1 MMKVILMK
9 EKFLYCVLALSLL
22 ISCKMGYEGEA
33 GNSGKNGKARSINY
47 RTEAK
52 DHIDIPLLNGGSKR
66 VDVAK
71 GYYIVKT
78 AKDFDKTAFIK
89 MGAKVQSV
97 MKADEGNVFW
107 HLYKNDEFFIK
118 KVLKLKGVI
127 SAEYDFTIHHI
138 RPPKDP
144 LKDLTP
150 KPGDGNKIGDGEN
163 LKPLGL
169 ENGNMD
175 RDPRMKEVN
184 YSLQITHALEAYE
197 QLKTD
202 HFKHPVLLGIID
214 TGFNYCNEDFWF
226 TNKNGKME
234 SLAYFV
240 KSPYLAGIAS
250 QNFDFSIGTFVDE
263 NHPEIPYAKEF
274 LETYRHTNRFFEVP
288 CTKVD
293 PGSGKS
299 GYNSPDSVF
308 FWNWDDGEH
317 GTHCTGMMAAV
328 GDNDKGVAGV
338 SWKNTKIASYKCFGG
353 PPTGWEIYGALDD
366 YATYIEAGLA
376 GKLNDLY
383 TTKDFDLLKH
393 RDGDHTQEAEHE
405 YTDEQEKFEPYK
417 DQKIYPVNMSL
428 GGPFPTEFASTVLAR
443 CLKTGILPVVA
454 MGNDGQRLAEFPAS
468 FEAVL
473 AVGATD
479 GRDRKKHFSCSG
491 EWIDICAPGDGI
503 LSTGTFPG
511 HNHPWY
517 VKPFPEEVGK
527 KPWKQRDISEAYT
540 SMSGTS
546 MATPFMTG
554 VLGYLL
560 SFDNA
565 RGKDPGWLKAVV
577 QSTAD
582 PLEGQAKGVHHE
594 DYGYGRV
601 NVLEA
606 GKAVRDNK
614 QFANTTWDYNTKN
627 YVTIKI
633 KNKRAKAP
641 DSEGNIPKD
650 TDLGLSG
657 HSVVVYEEGSADPK
671 GFALTNNKG
680 EASFFFLPKRG
691 GKDYV
696 ARVNIAGDFYEAK
709 FAIKDFANDEE
720 RKVLIE
726 YDSPLVA
733 VSTIKPHGMVYD
745 KYSPNGEY
753 ERDVDTII
761 TIYEDGKFDEPVER
775 FDYYTLDT
783 LVFNAKPGTTYFA
796 EITCFADPT
805 TGDYRT
811 GIYGLYIGY
820 DTYFSA
826 RVGANDSLNLNPMVK
841 DKGKRQP
848 NTGRLIY
855 ELIHGM
861 DCWEPNESF
870 EEARARGDFIDF
882 TKKVNLQTY
891 IVACLTHQS
900 DGLDRDI
907 YMFKTPEW
915 HEDD

>member
-1 MMKVILMK
+1 MMRVVFIR
-9 EKFLYCVLALSLL
+9 EKFLFCFLALFLL
-22 ISCKMGYEGEA
+22 ASCKMGYEGD
-33 GNSGKNGKARSINY
+33 GMPSKQSRSINY
-47 RTEAK
+47 KTEAK
-52 DHIDIPLLNGGSKR
+52 DYIEIPLLNGGLKR
-66 VDVAK
+66 VDVVK

-78 AKDFDKTAFIK
+78 AKDFDKTHFIK
-89 MGAKVQSV
+89 MGARVHGV

-127 SAEYDFTIHHI
+127 SAEYDFTVHHI
-138 RPPKDP
+138 RPPKNP
-144 LKDLTP
+144 LKDLMP
-150 KPGDGNKIGDGEN
+150 KPGDGNKIGDGN
-163 LKPLGL
+163 LRPLGL
-169 ENGNMD
+169 EDGSMD

-184 YSLQITHALEAYE
+184 YSLQITHALEAYKE
-197 QLKTD
+197 
-202 HFKHPVLLGIID
+202 FKAHQFKKPVLLGIID

-226 TNKNGKME
+226 TNSKGKEE

-250 QNFDFSIGTFVDE
+250 RDFDFTIGTVVDE

-274 LETYRHTNRFFEVP
+274 LETYRHTNRLFELP

-293 PGSGKS
+293 PSGGRS
-299 GYNSPDSVF
+299 GYDGPNSSF
-308 FWNWDDGEH
+308 FWNWDNGEH
-317 GTHCTGMMAAV
+317 GTHCTGMMAAI
-328 GDNDKGVAGV
+328 GDNDKGVVGV
-338 SWKNTKIASYKCFGG
+338 SWKNTKVASYKCFGG
-353 PPTGWEIYGALDD
+353 TPTGWEIYGALDD

-383 TTKDFDLLKH
+383 TQKDFDLLKN
-393 RDGDHTQEAEHE
+393 RDGNNTHEAEHG
-405 YTDEQEKFEPYK
+405 YTDEQSKFEYYR
-417 DQKIYPVNMSL
+417 DQKVYPVNMSL
-428 GGPFPTEFASTVLAR
+428 GGPFPSEFAATVVAR

-454 MGNDGQRLAEFPAS
+454 MGNDGERLAEFPAS
-468 FEAVL
+468 LEAVL

-517 VKPFPEEVGK
+517 VQPIPDGSG
-527 KPWKQRDISEAYT
+527 KPWEQRNISQAYT
-540 SMSGTS
+540 TMSGTS

-560 SFDNA
+560 SFENA
-565 RGKDPGWLKAVV
+565 RGRDPGWLKAVV

-582 PLEGQAKGVHHE
+582 PLEGQARGVHHE

-606 GKAVRDNK
+606 ARAVVRGDTFTGNEK
-614 QFANTTWDYNTKN
+614 WDYNTKN
-627 YVTIKI
+627 YVTVKI
-633 KNKRAKAP
+633 KNKRSKAP

-657 HSVVVYEEGSADPK
+657 HPVVIYEDGSGDPK
-671 GFALTNNKG
+671 GFALTNIKG
-680 EASFFFLPKRG
+680 EANFFFLPKRG

-709 FAIKDFANDEE
+709 FSIKDFANDEE

-733 VSTIKPHGMVYD
+733 ISTFIPHGSIFD
-745 KYSPNGEY
+745 KYSANGEY

-761 TIYEDGKFDEPVER
+761 TVYEDGNFDEPVER
-775 FDYYTLDT
+775 YDYYTLDT

-796 EITCFADPT
+796 EITCFADPS
-805 TGDYRT
+805 TGNYRT

-826 RVGANDSLNLNPMVK
+826 RVGANDSLGMNPMIK

-848 NTGRLIY
+848 NTGRLVY
-855 ELIHGM
+855 ELISGM

-870 EEARARGDFIDF
+870 EEARTRGDFIDF
-882 TKKVNLQTY
+882 AKKVNLQTY
-891 IVACLTHQS
+891 VVACLTHQS

-907 YMFKTPEW
+907 YMFRTPEW
-915 HEDD
+915 DEDN